1 MKERL
6 IKKLSEISDYEYT
19 VLSENYNPFSNAK
32 PAFGNM
38 KLIRND
44 SVWNVIKGLTTVSA
58 KPHTRFVDIPLHSH
72 NYIEMMYVLSGQ
84 VIHHI
89 EGKAI
94 TVSKGSILLMNRH
107 VQHSISASG
116 KNDIAV
122 NMLISGDWLSTT
134 TASRLRNSAFLRD
147 LTDENKSD
155 SGESRFLIY
164 NVEGE
169 EYIEHLL
176 QDLIHQLLFEDS
188 IAESILTDT
197 LLLIFRHL
205 EAKPHTI
212 IFSSSGEKDGDPIR
226 QKIGAYIQNSYKTAS
241 LEELAGI
248 LNMTSPYVSRRIKE
262 IFGAPFTEL
271 IREKRFSEA
280 ELLLL
285 QSDIPVTEIAEA
297 VGYENNS
304 FFHRRFK
311 ERYGISPGKW
321 RRMTK
326 NR

>member
-6 IKKLSEISDYEYT
+6 INKLYEASDYEQA
-19 VLSENYNPFSNAK
+19 VLSNDYNPVSNAK
-32 PAFGNM
+32 LAFGNM
-38 KLIRND
+38 KIVCND
-44 SVWNVIKGLTTVSA
+44 SVWSVVKGLTTVSA

-72 NYIEMMYVLSGQ
+72 NYIEMMYVLSGE
-84 VIHHI
+84 VRHVI
-89 EGKAI
+89 EGKPI
-94 TVSKGSILLMNRH
+94 TLTSGCLLLMNRY
-107 VQHSISASG
+107 VQHSISSSG

-122 NMLISGDWLSTT
+122 NVIISGDWLST
-134 TASRLRNSAFLRD
+134 TASRLRNSALLRD
-147 LTDENKSD
+147 LSDENKSE

-164 NVEGE
+164 DVGNE

-176 QDLIHQLLFEDS
+176 HDLIHQLLFEES
-188 IAESILTDT
+188 VAESILTDT

-205 EAKPHTI
+205 ESKPGTL
-212 IFSSSGEKDGDPIR
+212 IFSSSGEKDGDPVR

-241 LEELAGI
+241 LEELAEI
-248 LNMTSPYVSRRIKE
+248 LNMTPPYVSRRVKKL
-262 IFGAPFTEL
+262 FGATFTVL

-285 QSDIPVTEIAEA
+285 QSDVPISAIAEA

-311 ERYGISPGKW
+311 EKYGVSPGRW
-321 RRMTK
+321 RRITK
-326 NR
+326 G